1 MKRFLL
7 KLRKGGYI
15 HAVGRTN
22 AVKWHPVPDLPP
34 ESGPVFML
42 GLVNNE
48 VVGIADEKV
57 RAFLKFF
64 IQIIQEDVGK

>member
-1 MKRFLL
+1 MTIRTAFTL
-7 KLRKGGYI
+7 I
-15 HAVGRTN
+15 HF
-22 AVKWHPVPDLPP
+22 PDSDLPP